1 VATATEI
8 LPPRYRDVEAI
19 GRGAMGNIYRATD
32 TALGRTVAAKVLSD
46 RFADD
51 AGIVARFEREARTV
65 AGLSGA
71 AHVVTIFD
79 VGTWQGRPYLV
90 MEYLPGGSLADRLA
104 ADGIPPTAMALR
116 WLEQAARGIDAA
128 HAAGIVHRD
137 VKPANILLDARE
149 NAKVADFGI
158 ARAVGVDSL
167 TTAGTILGT
176 AGYIAPEQARGERA
190 TPASDRYALGVV
202 AFELLSGSRP
212 FERESMTAEAL
223 AHVADPVPS
232 VTAFRR
238 ELPQSLDDVF
248 RRALSKAPEDRYGT
262 ALELVWALRDAL
274 AESAGDTATLPV
286 ALPVARPE
294 PKRPRRL
301 SRLLVVVAL
310 AAAAI
315 AGLAAGLLLSAG
327 SDRVRTLTVGGRTIQ
342 QTIHQTVQQTVTA
355 PSPAPP
361 PTPSPP
367 AATPSP
373 SGNPHGLNDHGYSLM
388 KQGDWAGALPYLQ
401 AAVRGLSGTG
411 PADPYEAYANYN
423 LGYTLTKLG
432 RCSEAL
438 PYLERADRLEPG
450 NADVHAALAHARNC

>member
-1 VATATEI
+1 
-8 LPPRYRDVEAI
+8 
-19 GRGAMGNIYRATD
+19 
-32 TALGRTVAAKVLSD
+32 VAAKVLSD

-79 VGTWQGRPYLV
+79 VGTWAGRPYLV

-104 ADGIPPTAMALR
+104 ADGIPATGTALR

-137 VKPANILLDARE
+137 VKPANILLDARD

-167 TTAGTILGT
+167 TTAGTVLGT

-190 TPASDRYALGVV
+190 TPASDRYGLGVV
-202 AFELLSGSRP
+202 AFELLAGSRP

-223 AHVADPVPS
+223 AHVGEPVPS

-238 ELPQSLDDVF
+238 ELPRSLDDVF
-248 RRALSKAPEDRYGT
+248 RRALSKTPDERYGT

-286 ALPVARPE
+286 ARAE
-294 PKRPRRL
+294 PKRRRRL
-301 SRLLVVVAL
+301 SRLLAAVAL
-310 AAAAI
+310 AAAAV

-327 SDRVRTLTVGGRTIQ
+327 SSRVRTLTVGGRTIQ
-342 QTIHQTVQQTVTA
+342 QTIHQTVHQTVTA

-361 PTPSPP
+361 PAASPP
-367 AATPSP
+367 AAPPSP
-373 SGNPHGLNDHGYSLM
+373 SGDPHGLNDHGYSLM
-388 KQGDWAGALPYLQ
+388 KQGDWAAALPYLQ

-450 NADVHAALAHARNC
+450 NGDVHAALAHARSC